1 MTLKKF
7 VVFTVII
14 LLIVSFL
21 GVYLYER
28 AVYPSYNSTHV
39 KINFSCKKFDSGF
52 VITINPSVNPVIS
65 VVSYKIEY
73 KEDGVTKVAG
83 SGTLSS
89 IYQHD
94 FNFLLENNL
103 PSNDICFIDVGLD
116 ERITAGDYFLIRNSL
131 GKPGFIFKL
140 ESNSPYYT
148 IDSSII
154 LSENAPITSQNVT
167 GKNPD
172 NKFTMLGFGDNANV
186 TISQNDSAFSAYPCL
201 NDYPI
206 SIGITIENNDNVALQ
221 HVLVEFYEDEL
232 YIGSMSKPAIIPHGN
247 ARFVVEHIFDT
258 EGKHSFVVENSV
270 VVKVFVFGWS
280 TPIVANA
287 TITCMLKIPPPV

>member
-1 MTLKKF
+1 MVVMSRKK
-7 VVFTVII
+7 VIVLGVII

-39 KINFSCKKFDSGF
+39 KINFSCEKFGSGF
-52 VITINPSVNPVIS
+52 VITINPSVNPAIS

-94 FNFLLENNL
+94 FTFLLENDL
-103 PSNDICFIDVGLD
+103 PSNDICFIDIGLD
-116 ERITAGDYFLIRNSL
+116 ERITVGDYFLIRNSF
-131 GKPGFIFKL
+131 GKPGFVFKL

-148 IDSSII
+148 IDSSIV

-167 GKNPD
+167 GRNPD

-186 TISQNDSAFSAYPCL
+186 TISQNDSAFSVYPCL
-201 NDYPI
+201 NDIPVL
-206 SIGITIENNDNVALQ
+206 IGVTIENNDNVTLH
-221 HVLVEFYEDEL
+221 HVLVEFYENESYL
-232 YIGSMSKPAIIPHGN
+232 GSESKTSIN
-247 ARFVVEHIFDT
+247 SSSTARFTIEHIFDV
-258 EGKHSFVVENSV
+258 EGEHIITA
-270 VVKVFVFGWS
+270 KVFIFGWS
-280 TPIVANA
+280 MPMVANA
-287 TITCMLKIPPPV
+287 TITCMLEIPPPV